1 MKEYE
6 YEDLMLRMRL
16 KSIRKSKG
24 LSQKELADKSGLSVA
39 TIANI
44 ESDKETT
51 FTMKSMLQYL
61 TALEYEIDINKKVR
75 DNGDTE
81 GSDKEL
87 EGGDR
92 TSGRSEA

>member
-6 YEDLMLRMRL
+6 YEDIMLRMRL

-87 EGGDR
+87 PDASS
-92 TSGRSEA
+92 T

>member
-61 TALEYEIDINKKVR
+61 TALEYEIDINKKVK

-87 EGGDR
+87 PDASS
-92 TSGRSEA
+92 T

>member
-24 LSQKELADKSGLSVA
+24 LSQKELADKSGLSVT

-87 EGGDR
+87 PDASS
-92 TSGRSEA
+92 T

>member
-61 TALEYEIDINKKVR
+61 TALEYEIDINKKVKN
-75 DNGDTE
+75 DGDTE

-87 EGGDR
+87 PDASS
-92 TSGRSEA
+92 T

>member
-87 EGGDR
+87 PDASS
-92 TSGRSEA
+92 T